1 MVSTRCSTCNIG
13 RRSIGSAGRSA
24 QCPAFSTQE
33 PHRREWR
40 RSCCRRR
47 ARRWACAAR
56 ACREPHLCPLVVA
69 HSTRRRCRAADGQ
82 SRGRPIS
89 RLLVAVTF
97 HVKQRALR
105 SPAAGRT
112 RLVHCLGSPSRVASR
127 GRCADR
133 SVSRETASAL
143 VCRRALSWGS
153 LLGCRRSGTGRPRAP
168 RLGSDVHH
176 VKRVPL
182 QVAGST
188 TAGRCRLGC
197 AALLRGTAGARSG
210 LRACGRARCCT

>member
-1 MVSTRCSTCNIG
+1 MSFLESARCSTCNIG

-69 HSTRRRCRAADGQ
+69 HSRRRRCRAADGQ
-82 SRGRPIS
+82 SRARPIL

-97 HVKQRALR
+97 HVKQRALGPR
-105 SPAAGRT
+105 RPDERA
-112 RLVHCLGSPSRVASR
+112 LC
-127 GRCADR
+127 
-133 SVSRETASAL
+133 TAS
-143 VCRRALSWGS
+143 G
-153 LLGCRRSGTGRPRAP
+153 P
-168 RLGSDVHH
+168 RLGWPRAAGALTEVFH
-176 VKRVPL
+176 VKRLPHSYADGHCRGGL
-182 QVAGST
+182 CSVAAVAAPGGL
-188 TAGRCRLGC
+188 ARRDC
-197 AALLRGTAGARSG
+197 AQT
-210 LRACGRARCCT
+210 CFT